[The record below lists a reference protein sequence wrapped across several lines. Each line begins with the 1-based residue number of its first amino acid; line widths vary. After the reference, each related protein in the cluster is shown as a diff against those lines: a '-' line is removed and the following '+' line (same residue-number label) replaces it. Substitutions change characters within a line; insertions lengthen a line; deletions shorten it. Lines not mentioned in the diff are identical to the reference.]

1 MQKPRYRKVSVRSAH
16 ISIPVGV
23 RKFTYESRK
32 GLSRFYL
39 CQVEVVD
46 PNHKVV
52 KFGTLQVGQ
61 TVRRSVPIINRS
73 PAPISF
79 HVAIMPTNPR
89 LYKQNAIKVSPSQEV
104 TLAPRGGS
112 MVVDVSF
119 SPKSRI
125 SHFTEEVN

>member
-1 MQKPRYRKVSVRSAH
+1 MLSSL
-16 ISIPVGV
+16 
-23 RKFTYESRK
+23 F
-32 GLSRFYL
+32 GLSMFYLCQVEVIDPNHKVIRFVYL